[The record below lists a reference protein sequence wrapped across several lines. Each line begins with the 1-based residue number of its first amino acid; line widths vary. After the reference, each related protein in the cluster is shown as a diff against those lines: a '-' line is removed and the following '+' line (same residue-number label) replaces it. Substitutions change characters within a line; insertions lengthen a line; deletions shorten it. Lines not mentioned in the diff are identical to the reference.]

1 MKKKDIYY
9 SVPIGVS
16 HAFRALHKLST
27 PVHAQELRADALPA
41 RDEAL
46 EGADHHAVPDVDVR
60 DGVDDVVIAVR
71 WRGFQIDL
79 NGILNKVTTGT
90 YTYRLPNLH

>member
-1 MKKKDIYY
+1 MKIYENQGV
-9 SVPIGVS
+9 SILKIKILLSIPIGVS
-16 HAFRALHKLST
+16 HAFCALYEL
-27 PVHAQELRADALPA
+27 PARVHAQELRADALPA

-60 DGVDDVVIAVR
+60 DGVDDVVVAVR

-79 NGILNKVTTGT
+79 NGI
-90 YTYRLPNLH
+90 